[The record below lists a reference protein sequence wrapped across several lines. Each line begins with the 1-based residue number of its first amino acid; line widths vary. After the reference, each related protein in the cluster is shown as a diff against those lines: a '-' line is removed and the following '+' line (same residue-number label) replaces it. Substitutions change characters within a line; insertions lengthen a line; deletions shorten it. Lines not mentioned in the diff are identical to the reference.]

1 MKNNKRNAILE
12 IIIGAI
18 IIGLIIGIIKWS
30 WEITY
35 GNIQTIEITVKDKY
49 IKRSGSSKSND
60 TYLIVDTDK
69 NTYQITDLT
78 FIGKWN
84 STDLYN
90 ELEIGKKY
98 EITTSGIRNQFWSMY
113 QNINKIKEI
122 D

>member
-1 MKNNKRNAILE
+1 MKNNKGNAILG

-18 IIGLIIGIIKWS
+18 IIGLIIGIFKWN
-30 WEITY
+30 WEIKY
-35 GNIQTIEITVKDKY
+35 GNIQTIEIKVKDKY
-49 IKRSGSSKSND
+49 IKRGRNSESKD
-60 TYLIVDTDK
+60 KYLIVDTDK

-78 FIGKWN
+78 LIGKWN

-98 EITTSGIRNQFWSMY
+98 EITTSGVRNQFWSMY
-113 QNINKIKEI
+113 QNINKIREI